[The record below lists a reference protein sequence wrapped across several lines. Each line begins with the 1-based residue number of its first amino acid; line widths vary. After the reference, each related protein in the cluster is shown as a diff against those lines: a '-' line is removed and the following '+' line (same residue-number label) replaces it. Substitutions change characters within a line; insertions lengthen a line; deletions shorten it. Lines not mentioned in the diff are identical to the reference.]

1 MNFYD
6 EPLNNN
12 NIYFTRKCIEC
23 DKFYGIKKNG
33 FKCTKCAN
41 IKIISSK
48 ILSNKSILD
57 SYKEVNNNQFIKIKN
72 VVKNLDYIKNEEKL
86 KNIYKNHCLY
96 QNFIKE
102 HDSKFNYHDFI
113 EQREDT
119 NLKFSET
126 KFKSFIISFFYLF
139 IVFNFDTNDIL
150 DENLDKI
157 LVVYYSLKKNK
168 QITLLSN
175 DQAYELIILTKWK
188 KYYINE
194 GLELSHT
201 IAKLMKYPWKQNEN
215 FHPASSCY
223 HGNYR
228 EVPNLKYNNIIKN
241 NIQML

>member
-23 DKFYGIKKNG
+23 DKFYGIKKNS

-102 HDSKFNYHDFI
+102 NGSKFNYHDFI

-119 NLKFSET
+119 NLKLPGT

-139 IVFNFDTNDIL
+139 IVFHFDTNDIL

-168 QITLLSN
+168 QLKLLSN
-175 DQAYELIILTKWK
+175 DQAYEIILLTKWK
-188 KYYINE
+188 EQEKSE

-201 IAKLMKYPWKQNEN
+201 IAKLMKYPWQQNEN

-241 NIQML
+241 NIKML